1 MACCYIA
8 ASMIA
13 FILRSCDALDIG
25 LGVQYNET
33 VTHSYGNDDEDDDY
47 AMLRADKKKAPTTKT
62 TDNTTS
68 TDSILSPVLVVAV
81 SGMTCGACVGTVES
95 AIREVKG
102 VDDVQANLALQEARV
117 FLKDTHKDTTSDE
130 LQKNIV
136 QAIEDAGYG
145 AVHVGCSAPPPA
157 IRLAMLQHTDELA
170 TLKATL
176 TGLGQYG
183 TAVFAVGT
191 GARLAGLDLATSHP
205 VLDRLRA
212 SLLLV
217 LTITAVWQH
226 ARWIVEA
233 AWKAARAGRA
243 TMHTL
248 IMASTTVGLSLGL
261 AQLLFGSSASP
272 SESQYHYDSILG
284 VLLIV
289 SLGRYMDL
297 LSRRRAT
304 RSFAGLYALLDQTS
318 VVELAPKEN
327 DEDAKPTLANK
338 TKNRRIPSHLARPSD
353 EIIVQ
358 PYKIIPC
365 DSYVVAGTSHANEA
379 IVTGESRPRPKTVGD
394 RLLAGSRNGPGQLR
408 AAVMESSDNNG
419 GSFLAQLVRQVET
432 ALATK
437 PAAQKRIDGITQYF
451 VSGVLVVAI
460 IAASVAA
467 NSASVDGNAAAAR
480 AAANKL
486 MVVLAAACPCALG
499 LAVPCAVMAG
509 IDVAWQNGILMLQG
523 AETMERAAATT
534 HVVLDK
540 TGTLTR
546 GTPSVTD
553 VSLHP
558 DWQTVLDRN
567 EEKQDTPAELAV
579 LICAA
584 EIDAMASHP
593 LASAV
598 FRHMLPLCGEAT
610 WRAFRSGGGQVK
622 DVKTVPGRGVE
633 CDVIDHITEEDEE
646 DDHEEEPRRVV
657 VGSLTYLQE
666 LGVEGL
672 KLPKDVT
679 EDNKADDDDLNGSRV
694 YVAVDG
700 QWAATLTLRDS
711 PKTDALK
718 TLAAL
723 RKRGLKVSMLTG
735 DSPGEAA
742 RIAKTLGIQVA
753 GAAATP
759 DTKLKHIQKLQL
771 QGRSSSSPA
780 DKTSVMM
787 VGDGINDAPSLAAAD
802 VGVMLAHG
810 TRCLSAGGSVL
821 ILHAHQL
828 GRLVTLL
835 DLSRTTLVCVQ
846 ANVIW
851 AVGYNILAVSLAVGA
866 GDALGFPYL
875 KMTPPTA
882 AAMMSF
888 SSLSVTLSG
897 LLLRN
902 HLSRR
907 YGQEE

>member
-13 FILRSCDALDIG
+13 FVLRSCDALDIG

-33 VTHSYGNDDEDDDY
+33 VTHNYDGEYGDDDDEY
-47 AMLRADKKKAPTTKT
+47 VFVNGKKKTSQPSSKT
-62 TDNTTS
+62 SKDNTDNV
-68 TDSILSPVLVVAV
+68 LSPTLVVAI
-81 SGMTCGACVGTVES
+81 SGMTCGACVGTVEA
-95 AIREVKG
+95 AIGEVDG

-117 FLKDTHKDTTSDE
+117 FLGDVATDE
-130 LQKNIV
+130 VQKKV
-136 QAIEDAGYG
+136 VKAIEEAGYG

-170 TLKATL
+170 TLKTTL

-183 TAVFAVGT
+183 TVVFALGT
-191 GARLAGLDLATSHP
+191 GSRLSGLDLTSMHP
-205 VLDRLRA
+205 VLDRLR
-212 SLLLV
+212 SLALFA
-217 LTITAVWQH
+217 LTVTAVWRY
-226 ARWIVEA
+226 ARWIFDA
-233 AWKAARAGRA
+233 AWKAGRAGRA

-248 IMASTTVGLSLGL
+248 ITASTTVGLSLGL
-261 AQLLFGSSASP
+261 AQVLFESSASS

-318 VVELAPKEN
+318 TVELSPKS
-327 DEDAKPTLANK
+327 EDKK
-338 TKNRRIPSHLARPSD
+338 DSKNRRIPSHLARPGD
-353 EIIVQ
+353 EILVQ

-394 RLLAGSRNGPGQLR
+394 RLLAGSRNGPGLLR
-408 AAVMESSDNNG
+408 AAVMEGDNNG

-437 PAAQKRIDGITQYF
+437 PAAQRRIDGITQYF
-451 VSGVLVVAI
+451 VSVVLFVAI
-460 IAASVAA
+460 IAASVTAFG
-467 NSASVDGNAAAAR
+467 VGQEGKAAAAR

-546 GTPSVTD
+546 GAPSVTD
-553 VSLHP
+553 VTLHS
-558 DWQTVLDRN
+558 DWEAIKYN
-567 EEKQDTPAELAV
+567 QDTPAELAV

-584 EIDAMASHP
+584 EVDAMASHP
-593 LASAV
+593 LALAV
-598 FRHMLPLCGEAT
+598 FRHMLPLCGEDT
-610 WRAFRSGGGQVK
+610 WRAFRSGGGQVSDLK
-622 DVKTVPGRGVE
+622 SVPGRGVG
-633 CDVIDHITEEDEE
+633 CDVIINQNTENNEDKQEAR
-646 DDHEEEPRRVV
+646 HVV
-657 VGSLTYLQE
+657 VGSLAYLEE
-666 LGVEGL
+666 LHVEGL
-672 KLPKDVT
+672 DLTKEATDEETK
-679 EDNKADDDDLNGSRV
+679 EDHNGSRV
-694 YVAVDG
+694 FVAVDG

-711 PKTDALK
+711 PKTDALA

-723 RKRGLKVSMLTG
+723 RKRGLQVSMLTG

-742 RIAKTLGIQVA
+742 RIGKTLGIQVA

-759 DTKLKHIQKLQL
+759 DTKLKHIQALQL
-771 QGRSSSSPA
+771 QGRSSTSSST
-780 DKTSVMM
+780 TSVMM

-835 DLSRTTLVCVQ
+835 DLSRTTLWCVQ

-851 AVGYNILAVSLAVGA
+851 AIGYNVLAVSLAVGL
-866 GDALGFPYL
+866 GDALGLTFL
-875 KMTPPTA
+875 KMTPPMA

-907 YGQEE
+907 YRQDE